1 MMQVLAPLLAATAT
15 AWTVDKM
22 HRPQGRVADPDN
34 LLKSPDAIED
44 ALSKLATKHV
54 DWPPNSPCATTNVDG
69 VEAVVVVVTHLRG
82 VHLKQE
88 DDEKRRRTGEFARGL
103 HDKWGVGSKK
113 CSNGLLITI
122 DYGDR
127 AFYLS
132 TGDGVRAGGLL
143 SDARA
148 TRALEASAPYLRS
161 GAIDEGVLHT
171 IKKVDAFLARGPPT
185 WSEWLASNE
194 TLRLILFL
202 FFYCLAFG
210 PLRHFLDWCCRPLE
224 WCINKLCCCCG
235 WECVLPWRRDDRR
248 RREYAAATR
257 HLKNV
262 EKVRDATEGET
273 SAAESCPVCLED
285 FKTTPKALGC
295 GHVFCAPCLGKWARE
310 NSTCPICRAPVS
322 GSDYGTS
329 TTPLSYTPTQRRD
342 DEVVYRLRRI
352 QRMYPF
358 AFDRTR
364 SDELF
369 DGGYRSGSLSR
380 YVRAP
385 PPPPRPRSSHS
396 SSSRRSG
403 GHSYSS
409 SSTYGG
415 GRSSG
420 GGGGGGW

>member
-1 MMQVLAPLLAATAT
+1 MKVLAPLLAATAA

-22 HRPQGRVADPDN
+22 HRPQGRVADPDG
-34 LLKSPDAIED
+34 LLKNPDVIED
-44 ALSKLATKHV
+44 ALSRLATKHV
-54 DWPPNSPCATTNVDG
+54 EWPPNSPCASTTVDG

-113 CSNGLLITI
+113 CSNGVLIAI

-143 SDARA
+143 SDWRA

-161 GAIDEGVLHT
+161 GNIDEGVLKT
-171 IKKVDAFLARGPPT
+171 IKKVDAFLARDPPT
-185 WSEWLASNE
+185 WSEWLASFVSNDFV
-194 TLRLILFL
+194 LLLFWVFMYWLIK
-202 FFYCLAFG
+202 CCAG
-210 PLRHFLDWCCRPLE
+210 DWE
-224 WCINKLCCCCG
+224 F
-235 WECVLPWRRDDRR
+235 VLPWRDRR
-248 RREYAAATR
+248 RREYEAATR
-257 HLKNV
+257 QLRAV
-262 EKVRDATEGET
+262 EKFRDATEGET

-295 GHVFCAPCLGKWARE
+295 GHVFCAPCLSQWTRDNA
-310 NSTCPICRAPVS
+310 TCPICRAPVS

-369 DGGYRSGSLSR
+369 DGGY
-380 YVRAP
+380 
-385 PPPPRPRSSHS
+385 S
-396 SSSRRSG
+396 SSSST
-403 GHSYSS
+403 
-409 SSTYGG
+409 TYGG